1 MIPIQV
7 LGTGLI
13 PRGYGL
19 APRTK
24 PFMADRLLIGT
35 ILATPGLIV
44 NFVNPETGAAT
55 KITSKNMDRLISKW
69 SGWTGKA
76 KEAPAAKPAPK
87 QSNFT
92 GTTPD
97 GRGVYKGQVVTGGV
111 NTSTHAM
118 NQTTAIQQEKKPE
131 TVNPPTPPAAQQET
145 RAVETKPADPP
156 KAESTEEKKD
166 EASGEKKDEQKAT
179 PETPNTQK
187 NNGFKPVS
195 QNNNQNKNNQN
206 NSDKK

>member
-44 NFVNPETGAAT
+44 NFVNPETGAVT

-76 KEAPAAKPAPK
+76 KEAPAALPLMAMVSTRGRSSPAG
-87 QSNFT
+87 S
-92 GTTPD
+92 
-97 GRGVYKGQVVTGGV
+97 
-111 NTSTHAM
+111 
-118 NQTTAIQQEKKPE
+118 I
-131 TVNPPTPPAAQQET
+131 
-145 RAVETKPADPP
+145 
-156 KAESTEEKKD
+156 
-166 EASGEKKDEQKAT
+166 
-179 PETPNTQK
+179 
-187 NNGFKPVS
+187 PVPMP
-195 QNNNQNKNNQN
+195 
-206 NSDKK
+206 